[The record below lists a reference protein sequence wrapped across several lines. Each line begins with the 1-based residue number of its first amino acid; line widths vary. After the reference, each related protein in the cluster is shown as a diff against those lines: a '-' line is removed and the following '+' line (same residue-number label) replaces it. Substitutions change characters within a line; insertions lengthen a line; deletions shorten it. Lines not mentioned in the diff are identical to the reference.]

1 VKWKNKKMVL
11 QMLWTKADE
20 VSKNDELESIEI
32 IFWGKK
38 WFIDKKNGTPV

>member
-1 VKWKNKKMVL
+1 
-11 QMLWTKADE
+11 MLWAKADE
-20 VSKNDELESIEI
+20 VSKNDDELESIEI